1 MDETGRPEE
10 RALSPDLER
19 ITDEKADAGLGPGGL
34 RTVELGLPANEVVS
48 SVSKEEEA
56 RILRKIDVRL
66 VPLLSFLY
74 LWVPIEIC
82 GRFCRQR

>member
-1 MDETGRPEE
+1 MGETDRPEE
-10 RALSPDLER
+10 RAQSPDLEH
-19 ITDEKADAGLGPGGL
+19 IADEKADTGLGARGL

-74 LWVPIEIC
+74 LWVPIEIG
-82 GRFCRQR
+82 GRFSRQR